1 MIEIEKKFRLTPEVE
16 KRLRKGAQFLR
27 EKEFTD
33 TYFDTPK
40 LSLIHSD
47 RWLRERDG
55 VFELKTPMHAGG
67 GLTKDSIAQYDEIT
81 DPQKIRS
88 LIGLKTSDNLTHDI
102 AEAGYTAVATFTT
115 KRRTYQKREFV
126 IDLDDVSFG
135 YTIGEIELMVRSKKE
150 MPQASVKILAFFKEH
165 NLTPSPVRG
174 KILELIA
181 RERPV
186 LYKSLVATY
195 KARSR
200 VLE

>member
-1 MIEIEKKFRLTPEVE
+1 MIEIEKKFRLTKKVE
-16 KRLRKGAQFLR
+16 SALLKGATFLQA
-27 EKEFTD
+27 KIFTD

-40 LSLIHSD
+40 LGLIHSD

-55 VFELKTPMHAGG
+55 VFELKIPMHVGG

-81 DPQKIRS
+81 DPKKIRS
-88 LIGLKTSDNLTHDI
+88 LIGLSASDNIARDI
-102 AEAGYTAVATFTT
+102 AQAGYAPVATFTT
-115 KRRTYQKREFV
+115 KRRTFQKGEFV

-135 YTIGEIELMVRSKKE
+135 YTIGEIELIVASKKE

-165 NLTPSPVRG
+165 HLTPSPVRG

-181 RERPV
+181 RERPA